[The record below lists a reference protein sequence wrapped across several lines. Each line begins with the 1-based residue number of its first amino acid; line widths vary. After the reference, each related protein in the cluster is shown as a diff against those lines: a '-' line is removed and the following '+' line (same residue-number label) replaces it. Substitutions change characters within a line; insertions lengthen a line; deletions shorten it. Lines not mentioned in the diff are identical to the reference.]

1 MIQALRGARFEIKI
15 ASKFEKATTSN
26 TYEQTI
32 YFIKCF
38 SLNRKRISSIS
49 PLFDRDSVVWK
60 AYLQR
65 FECKHKLL
73 TQPEDGRI
81 KVSSPLADQGMPHLC
96 FKAFKTTKS
105 VLTDIYKNRSKDIV
119 TLY

>member
-49 PLFDRDSVVWK
+49 PFLIETRS
-60 AYLQR
+60 
-65 FECKHKLL
+65 CGKH
-73 TQPEDGRI
+73 I
-81 KVSSPLADQGMPHLC
+81 YN
-96 FKAFKTTKS
+96 
-105 VLTDIYKNRSKDIV
+105 VLNASINF
-119 TLY
+119 